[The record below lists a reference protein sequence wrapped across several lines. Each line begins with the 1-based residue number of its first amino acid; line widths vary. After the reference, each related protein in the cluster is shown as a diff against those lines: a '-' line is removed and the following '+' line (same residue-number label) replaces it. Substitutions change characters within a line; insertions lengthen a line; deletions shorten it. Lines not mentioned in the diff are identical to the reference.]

1 MCFEER
7 IQHCCDVLTSE
18 LNRLNQ
24 EAMDRLQG
32 QLHKALEAIAGTIR
46 FRFLASNGP
55 HIAKVTEKEGLVP
68 R

>member
-7 IQHCCDVLTSE
+7 IQHCCNALTSE

-24 EAMDRLQG
+24 EVTDRLQG
-32 QLHKALEAIAGTIR
+32 QLHKALESIAGNIR
-46 FRFLASNGP
+46 YRFLASNGP
-55 HIAKVTEKEGLVP
+55 HVAKVTEQDSLVP